1 MMAPKTSKSQVGADF
16 CCGWGN
22 CHICERTQ
30 KQNTFSSIGPK
41 YFYVVMLDVPNTIIV
56 LSKSE
61 SDESI
66 FFAHSLMQNLMFG
79 VYFNKSDSENKT
91 LCMQW
96 LIFGLAELEL

>member
-1 MMAPKTSKSQVGADF
+1 
-16 CCGWGN
+16 
-22 CHICERTQ
+22 
-30 KQNTFSSIGPK
+30 
-41 YFYVVMLDVPNTIIV
+41 MLDVPNTIIV

-79 VYFNKSDSENKT
+79 VYFNKSESENKT

-96 LIFGLAELEL
+96 LIFGLAELEFET